1 MGLKWCF
8 PKLNWIV
15 ISRDTNNNENSTIF
29 WWQVR
34 RVTKWIIYVLCNSL
48 YNSFRF
54 MTQEYLSFIL
64 YCRTG
69 CLVTLKLRECVFF
82 CSKMRWPKFNK
93 MKKLFPFKIESTGT
107 QNPYIGKVFTIGRFT
122 VTVEDVLAE
131 GKL

>member
-8 PKLNWIV
+8 PKLNWSLYHVTQITTR
-15 ISRDTNNNENSTIF
+15 IPPYFGGRCEG
-29 WWQVR
+29 WQ
-34 RVTKWIIYVLCNSL
+34 WIIYVLCNSL

-69 CLVTLKLRECVFF
+69 CLVALKLRECVFF